1 MAIYVN
7 GIKVAGRGISGK
19 SPYQIAVGEGYTGTE
34 AEFNAQLA
42 AIGEAVAGFDA
53 LSAQVD
59 GAKADIEAAVN
70 QANQTVSDALEDIAE
85 AKTDINTAVANA

>member
-19 SPYQIAVGEGYTGTE
+19 SPYQVAVSEGYVGTE

-42 AIGEAVAGFDA
+42 AIGESVAGFNE
-53 LSAQVD
+53 LSQQVEN
-59 GAKADIEAAVN
+59 AKEDVEAAVA
-70 QANQTVSDALEDIAE
+70 QADLAVQDALAQ
-85 AKTDINTAVANA
+85 V

>member
-42 AIGEAVAGFDA
+42 AIGEAVAGFDE
-53 LSAQVD
+53 LKTQVESAKTNVEQ
-59 GAKADIEAAVN
+59 AVT
-70 QANQTVSDALEDIAE
+70 QAN
-85 AKTDINTAVANA
+85 